1 MLNPLLLKRCPI
13 PEFSDPNRTFI
24 ALEKRVLPIIFD
36 FSIIQLSFEKKV
48 PQYGQCSKEPLKINI
63 ISKLVG
69 MCLLHWYKL
78 PCQWFEEKTFLAIE
92 FQKETCYE
100 WNLHWNLI
108 KRYCLASHS
117 KCVRKSINEM
127 PLYSLFCDW
136 QKWSLKHCMCTKKK
150 EKKNS
155 NAKPKSDLTI
165 FGVCRY
171 YFRYHLHL
179 RLHEELIGIDS
190 NSFHFILFQFMISF
204 ITKSIHRLSFDC
216 TARFH

>member
-1 MLNPLLLKRCPI
+1 MFKRAAK
-13 PEFSDPNRTFI
+13 N
-24 ALEKRVLPIIFD
+24 
-36 FSIIQLSFEKKV
+36 
-48 PQYGQCSKEPLKINI
+48 YHHLKIGGNTR
-63 ISKLVG
+63 
-69 MCLLHWYKL
+69 LLHWYKL
-78 PCQWFEEKTFLAIE
+78 PCQWVKEKTFLTIKY
-92 FQKETCYE
+92 QKETCCE

-136 QKWSLKHCMCTKKK
+136 QKWSLTPFYVYQEDE
-150 EKKNS
+150 EKKTARMQS
-155 NAKPKSDLTI
+155 QSQSFG

-190 NSFHFILFQFMISF
+190 NSFHFISF
-204 ITKSIHRLSFDC
+204 HFVSWFLSSPNRFIVYRLWFDC
-216 TARFH
+216 TIVRQMYH